1 MKVSGLFIYSS
12 KWIEVY
18 GFYFWD
24 RKVYGLS
31 PRIKLFFFFLQGSP
45 NDKAMGLFIYLLMLA
60 PWIKMNL
67 NLTLINSN

>member
-31 PRIKLFFFFLQGSP
+31 PRIKLFFWQGSP
-45 NDKAMGLFIYLLMLA
+45 NDKAMGLFIDA
-60 PWIKMNL
+60 CPL
-67 NLTLINSN
+67 NKNEPKFNTNKF